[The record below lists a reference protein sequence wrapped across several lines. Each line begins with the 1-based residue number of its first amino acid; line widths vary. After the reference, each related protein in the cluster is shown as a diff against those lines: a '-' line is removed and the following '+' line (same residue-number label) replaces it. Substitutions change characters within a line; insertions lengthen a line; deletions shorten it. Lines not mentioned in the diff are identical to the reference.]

1 MNHTLS
7 WTIGPATTAFT
18 SYTERVPLFVMAS
31 ADLSAS
37 LMLSAC
43 RLWLVPLANTVPLK
57 RLPPSRGITLS
68 TTPLLVY
75 SADVLPVGVSTTISC
90 AVRALTKNVR
100 PLPSPS
106 NQLNDMPS
114 SSILVSPCFDPWRDG
129 RELVSPLLPPTSS
142 ALVGGCNAV
151 VDAL

>member
-1 MNHTLS
+1 MNQTLS
-7 WTIGPATTAFT
+7 FTMGPPSTTLA
-18 SYTERVPLFVMAS
+18 SYTDRVPLLVIAP
-31 ADLSAS
+31 AALSAS
-37 LMLSAC
+37 LMLSDC
-43 RLWLVPLANTVPLK
+43 RSWLVPLANRVPLK

-90 AVRALTKNVR
+90 EVSAFTKKVR

-114 SSILVSPCFDPWRDG
+114 SSILVSPCFDPCSEA
-129 RELVSPLLPPTSS
+129 RELVSPLLPPTSC
-142 ALVGGCNAV
+142 ALVGDCSAGVSA
-151 VDAL
+151 

>member
-7 WTIGPATTAFT
+7 WTIGPANTAFT
-18 SYTERVPLFVMAS
+18 SYTERVPLFVMAP
-31 ADLSAS
+31 AALSAS

-43 RLWLVPLANTVPLK
+43 RLWLVPLANSVPLK

-75 SADVLPVGVSTTISC
+75 SADVLPVGVSTTICCDVS
-90 AVRALTKNVR
+90 AFTKNVR

-114 SSILVSPCFDPWRDG
+114 RSIFVSPCFDPCSDA
-129 RELVSPLLPPTSS
+129 RELVSPLLPPTSC
-142 ALVGGCNAV
+142 ALVGDCSAGVSA
-151 VDAL
+151 

>member
-1 MNHTLS
+1 MNQTWS
-7 WTIGPATTAFT
+7 FTIGPPSTTFP
-18 SYTERVPLFVMAS
+18 SYTDCVPLFVIAP
-31 ADLSAS
+31 AALSAS
-37 LMLSAC
+37 FMLSAC
-43 RLWLVPLANTVPLK
+43 RLWLVPLANNVPLK
-57 RLPPSRGITLS
+57 RFPPSRGITFR

-114 SSILVSPCFDPWRDG
+114 SSILVSPCFDPCSDA
-129 RELVSPLLPPTSS
+129 RELVSPLLPPTSC
-142 ALVGGCNAV
+142 ALV
-151 VDAL
+151 VDCS